1 MKCGITELGIQWT
14 WHKFQF
20 HLLAGISWP
29 SHLILLSFS
38 FLTWKSGIIIDSSSS
53 NDGDANLNEIIDTR
67 ENTPSTLFGMRIC
80 WTKRFIFLQ
89 SPLTAHRFC
98 EVTLCDIS
106 VFLFFFLMRT
116 LSIFPDVAFVN
127 FTPWLWFFSPF
138 IFISWRLIT
147 LQYCSVLYSQTRA
160 WSSIVA

>member
-14 WHKFQF
+14 RHKFQF

-67 ENTPSTLFGMRIC
+67 ENTPSTLFGMWIC

-98 EVTLCDIS
+98 EVTLCEIS
-106 VFLFFFLMRT
+106 VFFFLMRT
-116 LSIFPDVAFVN
+116 LSFFLMLLLLILLPGF
-127 FTPWLWFFSPF
+127 WFFSPF

-147 LQYCSVLYSQTRA
+147 LQYCSVIYSQTRA
-160 WSSIVA
+160 WSSIAA